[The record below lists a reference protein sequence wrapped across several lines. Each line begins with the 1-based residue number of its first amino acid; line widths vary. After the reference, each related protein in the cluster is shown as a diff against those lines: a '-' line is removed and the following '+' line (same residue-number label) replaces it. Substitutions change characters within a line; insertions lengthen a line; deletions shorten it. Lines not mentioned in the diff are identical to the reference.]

1 MLPTMD
7 TMMIV
12 PVSLHREEKGNV
24 LPLMAILFLLIGFVL
39 GISLTTILYGEE
51 TPATDIPESNVSNII
66 INGSSGEIYEN
77 LYNLV
82 FDSVVSV
89 RAEGEING
97 NQFISGGSGFLYD
110 AEGYIVTNQHVVES
124 ADSVEVYFS
133 NGVVMDA
140 EITGTDVYSDI
151 AVLKVDEVPC
161 DETCQPY
168 PLPMANSSRIN
179 PAQMVMAIGT
189 PFGLEGSVTHGI
201 VSATGRTMSTTNGF
215 SIPNVIQTD
224 APLNPGNSGGPLIDL
239 SGKVIG
245 VNRARSGDNLG
256 FAIPSNKARM
266 VADAIIEKGEYDH
279 SWIGIQMLPVS
290 PRAAD
295 FMDLNE
301 EAARGVMVVVVVE
314 GGPAEEAGLKSAEEV
329 KINDEIIFIN
339 GDIIVGVDGVEVYNS
354 DQIIAYISEKQPGDE
369 IELEYY
375 RDGEKMT
382 TQLELGSRP
391 E

>member
-1 MLPTMD
+1 
-7 TMMIV
+7 MIV

-224 APLNPGNSGGPLIDL
+224 APLNLGN
-239 SGKVIG
+239 
-245 VNRARSGDNLG
+245 
-256 FAIPSNKARM
+256 
-266 VADAIIEKGEYDH
+266 
-279 SWIGIQMLPVS
+279 
-290 PRAAD
+290 
-295 FMDLNE
+295 
-301 EAARGVMVVVVVE
+301 
-314 GGPAEEAGLKSAEEV
+314 
-329 KINDEIIFIN
+329 
-339 GDIIVGVDGVEVYNS
+339 
-354 DQIIAYISEKQPGDE
+354 
-369 IELEYY
+369 
-375 RDGEKMT
+375 
-382 TQLELGSRP
+382 
-391 E
+391 

>member
-354 DQIIAYISEKQPGDE
+354 DQIIAHISEKQPGDE

>member
-1 MLPTMD
+1 
-7 TMMIV
+7 MMQFST
-12 PVSLHREEKGNV
+12 SLLEEERGST
-24 LPLMAILFLLIGFVL
+24 LPLIAILFLLIGFVL
-39 GISLTTILYGEE
+39 GISLTTVLYYDGSLEN
-51 TPATDIPESNVSNII
+51 TQINDSESDVAGII
-66 INGSSGEIYEN
+66 TINGTSGETYEE
-77 LYNLV
+77 LYRLV

-97 NQFISGGSGFLYD
+97 DQFISGGSGFLYD
-110 AEGYIVTNQHVVES
+110 NKGHIITNQHVVEN

-133 NGVVMDA
+133 NGEVMDA
-140 EITGTDVYSDI
+140 EITGTDIYSDI

-201 VSATGRTMSTTNGF
+201 VSATGRTMPTTNGF

-239 SGKVIG
+239 SGEVIG

-256 FAIPSNKARM
+256 FAIPSNKVRL
-266 VADAIIEKGEYDH
+266 VADAIIEKGEYEH
-279 SWIGIQMLPVS
+279 SWIGIRMLPVS
-290 PRAAD
+290 PKAAD
-295 FMDLNE
+295 FMDLND
-301 EAARGVMVVVVVE
+301 EAARGVMVVAVVE
-314 GGPAEEAGLKSAEEV
+314 GGPAEDAGLKGAEEV

-339 GDIIVGVDGVEVYNS
+339 GDIIVGVDGIEVFSS
-354 DQIIAYISEKQPGDE
+354 DQIIAHISEKQPGDK
-369 IELEYY
+369 IELEFY
-375 RDGEKMT
+375 RDGEKLT
-382 TQLELGSRP
+382 TQLELGVRP
-391 E
+391 

>member
-1 MLPTMD
+1 MD

>member
-1 MLPTMD
+1 
-7 TMMIV
+7 MMIV

>member
-301 EAARGVMVVVVVE
+301 EAARGVMVVDVVE

-354 DQIIAYISEKQPGDE
+354 DQIIAYISEKQPGDK